1 MTVCPSRALL
11 LAVHDEQLARYGGT
25 PGLIDSSRLDHIL
38 ERFASRA
45 NAGVVDLQALAAG
58 CALDILR
65 ERPFL
70 DGNVR
75 TAFITLSTT
84 LALNGV
90 GFEAPEVEATLTLLA
105 VASGEID
112 DDAFIAWV
120 RGRCEQTQRAA
131 MLRTNAG

>member
-1 MTVCPSRALL
+1 MIVRPGRALL
-11 LAVHDEQLARYGGT
+11 LAIHDEQLARYGGT
-25 PGLIDSSRLDHIL
+25 PGLIDSTRLDKLL
-38 ERFASRA
+38 EHFASRA
-45 NAGVVDLQALAAG
+45 DAAVVDLPALAAG

-75 TAFITLSTT
+75 TAFTALSTV
-84 LALNGV
+84 LALNGIP
-90 GFEAPEVEATLTLLA
+90 FEAPEVEATLTLLA

-120 RGRCEQTQRAA
+120 RRRSEPAPLPGPVAA
-131 MLRTNAG
+131 